1 MRFDPDPVHDL
12 LGLTAECSARDEY
25 LAARLEWLERVIG
38 CDAAY
43 FGPAEPAPRTN
54 RPVVSGLSEKRVARC
69 EAHTDRYQRDLSL
82 LTQSAL
88 ERGGVMADHDVIPA
102 QRRDRMPFYREVVK
116 GHGIVATAVSV
127 YRMRG
132 RPASCMYL
140 GRTSRGA
147 RFAAAELECLR
158 RSLPALVLGEAVHVE
173 PDAATLGRTSEQLP
187 LASLTAR
194 ERAVL
199 RLICTGFT
207 NAEIAASLG
216 SSPFTVKNQVSS
228 ILAKTATTNRTQLVA
243 RMAQAVPGRAPATSR
258 SVGHPGDTPTP
269 KTGRYGVR

>member
-1 MRFDPDPVHDL
+1 MRFDPDPVSDL

-38 CDAAY
+38 CDAVY
-43 FGPAEPAPRTN
+43 FGPAEPAPRAST
-54 RPVVSGLSEKRVARC
+54 PVVSGLSRKRVARC
-69 EAHTDRYQRDLSL
+69 EAHADRYQRDLRL

-88 ERGGVMADHDVIPA
+88 DRGGVMADHDVISA
-102 QRRDRMPFYREVVK
+102 QRRDRMHFYREVVK
-116 GHGIVATAVSV
+116 GHGIVATAVSI
-127 YRMRG
+127 YGMRG

-147 RFAAAELECLR
+147 RFAATELESLR
-158 RSLPALVLGEAVHVE
+158 RSLPALALGEAIHVV
-173 PDAATLGRTSEQLP
+173 PDAAPLGGTPEQLP

-199 RLICTGFT
+199 RLVCAGCT

-216 SSPFTVKNQVSS
+216 TSPFTVKNQVSA

-243 RMAQAVPGRAPATSR
+243 RMAQSGCR
-258 SVGHPGDTPTP
+258 H
-269 KTGRYGVR
+269 